1 MKFLKETL
9 KKDSYSYAYDL
20 EIDHKDHNFL
30 IGEEHPIITSNSHS
44 ISYAHNAFLCAYFA
58 TYYPIEWYASLLKNE
73 KTADFVPIILDQIK
87 KLNLNINIKSP
98 KLNFSKHEPTIV
110 GNDIIL
116 GCDTILG
123 VGEKA
128 SIELMNL
135 PFYNNFEEFDESKEY
150 SKRAVN
156 KGVVEGLIMSGFF
169 DDTDN
174 DRIELLYNY
183 IISKTKKKEIKEKGI
198 NFDNFIEKIYDYHHG
213 KEMFMF
219 DKEMQKLGFPL
230 REFPKQRRV
239 NEIWDNI
246 QDELNENIEY
256 DIIYDFDKIL
266 KKTSKNGNT
275 YYSILMK
282 NIKGELFWINIFGNG
297 SEYLSNNFDVNL
309 DIPETY
315 KGKYFMLIYEQK
327 GNNKDYKIMLT
338 LE

>member
-1 MKFLKETL
+1 
-9 KKDSYSYAYDL
+9 
-20 EIDHKDHNFL
+20 
-30 IGEEHPIITSNSHS
+30 
-44 ISYAHNAFLCAYFA
+44 
-58 TYYPIEWYASLLKNE
+58 
-73 KTADFVPIILDQIK
+73 
-87 KLNLNINIKSP
+87 
-98 KLNFSKHEPTIV
+98 
-110 GNDIIL
+110 
-116 GCDTILG
+116 
-123 VGEKA
+123 
-128 SIELMNL
+128 MNL

-183 IISKTKKKEIKEKGI
+183 IISKTKKKEIKEKDI

-239 NEIWDNI
+239 DEIWDNI

-266 KKTSKNGNT
+266 KKQVKMV
-275 YYSILMK
+275 IL
-282 NIKGELFWINIFGNG
+282 II
-297 SEYLSNNFDVNL
+297 LS
-309 DIPETY
+309 
-315 KGKYFMLIYEQK
+315 
-327 GNNKDYKIMLT
+327 
-338 LE
+338 

>member
-1 MKFLKETL
+1 
-9 KKDSYSYAYDL
+9 
-20 EIDHKDHNFL
+20 
-30 IGEEHPIITSNSHS
+30 
-44 ISYAHNAFLCAYFA
+44 
-58 TYYPIEWYASLLKNE
+58 
-73 KTADFVPIILDQIK
+73 
-87 KLNLNINIKSP
+87 
-98 KLNFSKHEPTIV
+98 
-110 GNDIIL
+110 
-116 GCDTILG
+116 
-123 VGEKA
+123 
-128 SIELMNL
+128 
-135 PFYNNFEEFDESKEY
+135 
-150 SKRAVN
+150 
-156 KGVVEGLIMSGFF
+156 MSGFF

-183 IISKTKKKEIKEKGI
+183 IISKTKKKEIKEKDI

-239 NEIWDNI
+239 DEIWDNI